1 LILSCSGYSVMS
13 KLIRLLLPFYG
24 ATSRTWKHGKIYNH
38 RILLKVGR
46 YTAVAT
52 TAAAGLA
59 VLSACVF
66 HNKNHILNTI
76 PVRKMHA
83 FQLPFKPN
91 DYNFI
96 ADVVEKVAPAV
107 VSIELKGKLPFLGQT
122 TLSNG
127 SGVIV
132 RSDGWILTNA
142 HVVNNGR
149 RDVYVKLYD
158 GRVFEGIVKYI
169 DQSSDLAA
177 VKINATNLPD
187 LKLNKGREVRPGEW
201 VIALGS
207 PYFLTNT
214 VTVGVVSNA
223 RRLLSEHGQ
232 EKPIEY
238 IQTDAM
244 ITMGN
249 SGGPLVN
256 LDGEII
262 GISTMQVTPGIS
274 FALPADHV
282 SNFFQK
288 CCQAELQSKKN
299 ESYFPKSLDMKRKCF
314 LGITM
319 LSLDNS
325 LLSELRQRDPN
336 FFNVTHGVLVHSVV
350 LGSAAHERRR
360 LVDVDHFKT
369 FYIQCRVL
377 LKGIQIFDQ
386 YNEVIY
392 WTLCS
397 IYFICIH
404 NLGQKLV
411 TSVVIKFILAK
422 ESELFAVMAGHDIS
436 QRDVTV
442 HIFINGKCERSFR
455 MKRNPRKTLWTVFYR
470 RKHKK
475 GVHAEE
481 VVKRRVKRTTKF
493 QRDIGKLTVED
504 ILKRRNQR
512 PEFRQAQR
520 EQAVKAAKE
529 KTREAKAA
537 RKAEKM
543 RAAQKAAAGRL
554 KIAKPVKQQAPRVGG
569 KR

>member
-1 LILSCSGYSVMS
+1 LKLFCSGNSAMS
-13 KLIRLLLPFYG
+13 KLIRLFLPLYG
-24 ATSRTWKHGKIYNH
+24 ATSRTWKHGKICNH
-38 RILLKVGR
+38 RILFKVGR
-46 YTAVAT
+46 YTAIAT
-52 TAAAGLA
+52 TAVAGLA
-59 VLSACVF
+59 AFSACIF

-76 PVRKMHA
+76 PVRNMHA

-299 ESYFPKSLDMKRKCF
+299 ESYFPKSLDTKRKCF

-350 LGSAAHERRR
+350 LGSAAHDTVCNNLFLYFRNGIEPGDVITAANGKNVHSVADVLKAVEEDNLLTLIISRR
-360 LVDVDHFKT
+360 
-369 FYIQCRVL
+369 
-377 LKGIQIFDQ
+377 
-386 YNEVIY
+386 
-392 WTLCS
+392 
-397 IYFICIH
+397 
-404 NLGQKLV
+404 QKLV

-422 ESELFAVMAGHDIS
+422 GSELFA
-436 QRDVTV
+436 V

-504 ILKRRNQR
+504 ILKRRNQK

-537 RKAEKM
+537 RKVEKM

-554 KIAKPVKQQAPRVGG
+554 KISKPVKQQAPRVGG

>member
-1 LILSCSGYSVMS
+1 LKLFCSGDSAMS
-13 KLIRLLLPFYG
+13 KLIRFLLPFHG
-24 ATSRTWKHGKIYNH
+24 ATSRTWKHGKICNH
-38 RILLKVGR
+38 RILLNVGR
-46 YTAVAT
+46 YTAIAT
-52 TAAAGLA
+52 TAVAGLA
-59 VLSACVF
+59 ALSACIF
-66 HNKNHILNTI
+66 YNKNHMLITI
-76 PVRKMHA
+76 PVRNMHA

-107 VSIELKGKLPFLGQT
+107 VSIELQGKIPFLGQT

-158 GRVFEGIVKYI
+158 GRVYEGFVKYI

-177 VKINATNLPD
+177 VKINATNLPY
-187 LKLNKGREVRPGEW
+187 LKLKEGKEVRPGEW

-207 PYFLTNT
+207 PYCLTNT
-214 VTVGVVSNA
+214 VTVGIVSNA
-223 RRLLSEHGQ
+223 RRLISGHGQ

-244 ITMGN
+244 ITTGN
-249 SGGPLVN
+249 SGGPLVD

-288 CCQAELQSKKN
+288 CCQAELQSKKP
-299 ESYFPKSLDMKRKCF
+299 ESYFPKSLDTKRKCF

-319 LSLDNS
+319 LSLDNN

-350 LGSAAHERRR
+350 LGSAAHEK
-360 LVDVDHFKT
+360 VYSVADV
-369 FYIQCRVL
+369 
-377 LKGIQIFDQ
+377 LKA
-386 YNEVIY
+386 V
-392 WTLCS
+392 
-397 IYFICIH
+397 
-404 NLGQKLV
+404 GQKLV
-411 TSVVIKFILAK
+411 TSVVIKFILEK
-422 ESELFAVMAGHDIS
+422 GSELFAVMAGHDTS
-436 QRDVTV
+436 RRFVAV

-504 ILKRRNQR
+504 ILKRRNQK

-543 RAAQKAAAGRL
+543 RAAQKAAAGRM

>member
-66 HNKNHILNTI
+66 HNKNLILNTI

-350 LGSAAHERRR
+350 LGSAAHE
-360 LVDVDHFKT
+360 
-369 FYIQCRVL
+369 
-377 LKGIQIFDQ
+377 
-386 YNEVIY
+386 
-392 WTLCS
+392 
-397 IYFICIH
+397 IYFDALEEDGLLTLIISRR
-404 NLGQKLV
+404 QKLV

>member
-66 HNKNHILNTI
+66 HNKNLILNTI

-369 FYIQCRVL
+369 TETCNFSGYKIHPG
-377 LKGIQIFDQ
+377 KG
-386 YNEVIY
+386 
-392 WTLCS
+392 
-397 IYFICIH
+397 
-404 NLGQKLV
+404 KR
-411 TSVVIKFILAK
+411 A
-422 ESELFAVMAGHDIS
+422 
-436 QRDVTV
+436 V

>member
-1 LILSCSGYSVMS
+1 LKLFCSGDSVMS
-13 KLIRLLLPFYG
+13 KLIRFLLPFHG
-24 ATSRTWKHGKIYNH
+24 AASRTWKHGKICNH
-38 RILLKVGR
+38 RILLNVGR
-46 YTAVAT
+46 YTAIAT
-52 TAAAGLA
+52 TAVAGLA
-59 VLSACVF
+59 ALSACIF
-66 HNKNHILNTI
+66 YNKNHMLNTI
-76 PVRKMHA
+76 PVRNMHA

-107 VSIELKGKLPFLGQT
+107 VSIELQGKIPFLGQT

-158 GRVFEGIVKYI
+158 GRVYEGFVKYI

-177 VKINATNLPD
+177 VKINATNLPY
-187 LKLNKGREVRPGEW
+187 LKLKEGKEVRPGEW

-207 PYFLTNT
+207 PYCLTNT
-214 VTVGVVSNA
+214 VTVGIVSNA
-223 RRLLSEHGQ
+223 RRLISGHGQ

-244 ITMGN
+244 ITTGN
-249 SGGPLVN
+249 SGGPLVD

-288 CCQAELQSKKN
+288 CCQAELQSKKP
-299 ESYFPKSLDMKRKCF
+299 ESYFPKSLDTKRKCF

-319 LSLDNS
+319 LSLDNN

-350 LGSAAHERRR
+350 LGSAAHETETCNFSGYKI
-360 LVDVDHFKT
+360 HPG
-369 FYIQCRVL
+369 
-377 LKGIQIFDQ
+377 KG
-386 YNEVIY
+386 
-392 WTLCS
+392 
-397 IYFICIH
+397 
-404 NLGQKLV
+404 KR
-411 TSVVIKFILAK
+411 A
-422 ESELFAVMAGHDIS
+422 
-436 QRDVTV
+436 V

-504 ILKRRNQR
+504 ILKRRNQK

-543 RAAQKAAAGRL
+543 RAAQKAAAGRM

>member
-1 LILSCSGYSVMS
+1 LKLFCSGDSVMS
-13 KLIRLLLPFYG
+13 KLIRFLLPFHG
-24 ATSRTWKHGKIYNH
+24 ATSRTWKHGKICNH
-38 RILLKVGR
+38 RILLNVGR
-46 YTAVAT
+46 YTAIAT
-52 TAAAGLA
+52 TAVAGLA
-59 VLSACVF
+59 ALSACIF
-66 HNKNHILNTI
+66 YNKNHMLNTI
-76 PVRKMHA
+76 PVRNMHA

-107 VSIELKGKLPFLGQT
+107 VSIELQGKIPFLGQT

-158 GRVFEGIVKYI
+158 GRVYEGFVKYI

-177 VKINATNLPD
+177 VKINATNLPY
-187 LKLNKGREVRPGEW
+187 LKLKEGKEVRPGEW

-207 PYFLTNT
+207 PYCLTNT
-214 VTVGVVSNA
+214 VTVGIVSNA
-223 RRLLSEHGQ
+223 RRLISGHGQ

-244 ITMGN
+244 ITTGN
-249 SGGPLVN
+249 SGGPLVD

-288 CCQAELQSKKN
+288 CCQAELQSKKP
-299 ESYFPKSLDMKRKCF
+299 ESYFPKSLDTKRKCF

-319 LSLDNS
+319 LSLDNN

-350 LGSAAHERRR
+350 LGSAAH
-360 LVDVDHFKT
+360 DVLSA
-369 FYIQCRVL
+369 YIHCNIVKCRVL
-377 LKGIQIFDQ
+377 LKRVQIFNL

-392 WTLCS
+392 WTLCN

-411 TSVVIKFILAK
+411 TSVVIKFILEK
-422 ESELFAVMAGHDIS
+422 GSELFAVMAGHDTS
-436 QRDVTV
+436 RRFVAV

-504 ILKRRNQR
+504 ILKRRNQK

-543 RAAQKAAAGRL
+543 RAAQKAAAGRM